1 MWLQTKSLDPD
12 GSISAF
18 LGVYDGHGGVATSD
32 WLEKNL
38 FSFVQDAWD
47 ESKDPEQALTE
58 AFRAADSVLLS
69 PTGWMGMGERG
80 VGGSKC
86 GSTAA
91 VACIFQVCCKQLG
104 EQVWLHSYEGME
116 LSGASQPIA
125 LSS

>member
-1 MWLQTKSLDPD
+1 LDRD

-38 FSFVQDAWD
+38 FSFVQDAW
-47 ESKDPEQALTE
+47 EENKDPEQALIK

-91 VACIFQVCCKQLG
+91 VACIFQVR
-104 EQVWLHSYEGME
+104 
-116 LSGASQPIA
+116 
-125 LSS
+125 